1 MNLDMQQW
9 LGMIGAGISSFFVFL
24 FGEWDVL
31 LMVLVCLSV
40 VDFLSGVLAAFYEGR
55 LDSKAGYK
63 GIIKKVG
70 VYCVVALACLVER
83 VTGTDLLRSAV
94 IGFYIAMEGLS
105 IIENGGRCGL
115 PYPKILAEKLE
126 QLKGKEDVTQ
136 NDSL

>member
-1 MNLDMQQW
+1 MRFDVSNIFGIM
-9 LGMIGAGISSFFVFL
+9 GAGIGSFFVFL
-24 FGEWDVL
+24 FGGWDIL

-70 VYCVVALACLVER
+70 IYCVVALACLVEK

-94 IGFYIAMEGLS
+94 IGFYIAIDVYKRQEL
-105 IIENGGRCGL
+105 EDFKRL
-115 PYPKILAEKLE
+115 QILI
-126 QLKGKEDVTQ
+126 TF
-136 NDSL
+136 S